1 MLLMTRPTNYR
12 RVCQM
17 TDIQLTDDEQQR
29 WRRRRRHHQ
38 QQQQQQRENVT
49 FLVYIARSTK
59 QSVCSL
65 VVSVFFSV
73 SFFLLLCSFLVH
85 FDSLLIFFV
94 VRSLY
99 LIFYAFYKWIRMLS
113 ACTLILSD
121 WSRVWSQRV
130 LVDGTERETT
140 YRRHRVAGN
149 RANERAHTYTQH
161 QHKHT
166 HANETKLSFSIFR
179 SGRWRAREM

>member
-29 WRRRRRHHQ
+29 RRH
-38 QQQQQQRENVT
+38 QQQRENVT

-65 VVSVFFSV
+65 VVSVFFLLV
-73 SFFLLLCSFLVH
+73 FFFSFRFSFISILCF
-85 FDSLLIFFV
+85 FFV

-130 LVDGTERETT
+130 FVDGTEWERQ
-140 YRRHRVAGN
+140 HIAGIASN
-149 RANERAHTYTQH
+149 RSRQQSEWARTHVHTAQAHTRIKRNYRS
-161 QHKHT
+161 
-166 HANETKLSFSIFR
+166 ASF
-179 SGRWRAREM
+179 GRVGRARERCKQRQTNVK